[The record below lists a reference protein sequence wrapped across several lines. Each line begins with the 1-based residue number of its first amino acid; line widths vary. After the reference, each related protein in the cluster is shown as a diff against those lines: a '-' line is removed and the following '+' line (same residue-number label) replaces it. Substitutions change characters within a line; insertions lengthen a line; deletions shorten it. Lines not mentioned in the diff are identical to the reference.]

1 MQPFVVSDHSAA
13 SCTTR
18 QFAHGAWSIPAH
30 GALQR
35 NTGTSAIFCPLLL
48 KKQTFIYFYCV
59 FQLFLKLH
67 VRKPPTNSKGV
78 FLFESFNERV
88 GTLTPASAK
97 ETSEPS
103 ELFQAFFHALVPWVV
118 GESSFESIAS
128 VCRCFSHRLILWWY
142 EIYTPCFQA
151 TELFDAVHLWWNGV
165 NKYSDSHRKYFIV
178 QL

>member
-18 QFAHGAWSIPAH
+18 QFGHGAWSIPAH

-59 FQLFLKLH
+59 FQLFLKLD
-67 VRKPPTNSKGV
+67 VPTANRKEGCV
-78 FLFESFNERV
+78 FFESFNERV

-97 ETSEPS
+97 EKIRS
-103 ELFQAFFHALVPWVV
+103 QANFFKPFSTPWSPGLLANLLQKVLPAFADV
-118 GESSFESIAS
+118 FLTGWYDGDMKFTLRVFKLRNYSM
-128 VCRCFSHRLILWWY
+128 RLICD
-142 EIYTPCFQA
+142 EM
-151 TELFDAVHLWWNGV
+151 E
-165 NKYSDSHRKYFIV
+165 
-178 QL
+178 